1 MNVKSLQNVFKGD
14 KVVWMIFFFL
24 CMISIIEVYSASS
37 SLSYKGGNFWG
48 PIIYHTVM
56 LAIGWVAM
64 VFVLNVECR
73 YFKLATPIFL
83 IVSVFLLYIVM
94 GIGSVTNGASR
105 WISIFGIQ
113 FQPSELGKGALIMT
127 IAQLL
132 SAMQTDYGADRKAI
146 KYILFVSGVVIL
158 PIFSENLSTAALLF
172 LTVIFMMVIGRV
184 SMKQIGKLMG
194 VIFLFV
200 ALGLAF
206 VMFAGNSDNAE
217 VDNRKQNLT
226 EQTAKRQ
233 EQKKETGIIAKV
245 FHRADT
251 WKARINKFF
260 NHKYV
265 APKDFDL
272 DKDAQVAHANIAI
285 ASSNI
290 VGKGPGNSNERDFL
304 SQAFSDFI
312 YAIIIEEMG
321 ILGAFVVLALY
332 VILFIRVGIIARRC
346 ENSFPTFLAMGLA
359 FLLVS
364 QAMFNMAVA
373 VGLAPVTG
381 QPLPLISKGG
391 TSSIIN
397 CVYIGAILSISRS
410 AKRRT
415 NSKKE
420 ENHQGLTVQ
429 VPKRSAIKE

>member
-233 EQKKETGIIAKV
+233 EQKRETGIIAKV

-420 ENHQGLTVQ
+420 ENHQGLTVT
-429 VPKRSAIKE
+429 VANA

>member
-410 AKRRT
+410 AKHRT

-420 ENHQGLTVQ
+420 ENHQGLTVT
-429 VPKRSAIKE
+429 VANA

>member
-1 MNVKSLQNVFKGD
+1 
-14 KVVWMIFFFL
+14 MIFFFL

-420 ENHQGLTVQ
+420 ENHQGLTVT
-429 VPKRSAIKE
+429 VANA

>member
-1 MNVKSLQNVFKGD
+1 
-14 KVVWMIFFFL
+14 
-24 CMISIIEVYSASS
+24 
-37 SLSYKGGNFWG
+37 
-48 PIIYHTVM
+48 
-56 LAIGWVAM
+56 
-64 VFVLNVECR
+64 
-73 YFKLATPIFL
+73 
-83 IVSVFLLYIVM
+83 M

-290 VGKGPGNSNERDFL
+290 VGKGPATLMS
-304 SQAFSDFI
+304 
-312 YAIIIEEMG
+312 AI
-321 ILGAFVVLALY
+321 F
-332 VILFIRVGIIARRC
+332 F
-346 ENSFPTFLAMGLA
+346 
-359 FLLVS
+359 
-364 QAMFNMAVA
+364 
-373 VGLAPVTG
+373 
-381 QPLPLISKGG
+381 
-391 TSSIIN
+391 
-397 CVYIGAILSISRS
+397 
-410 AKRRT
+410 
-415 NSKKE
+415 
-420 ENHQGLTVQ
+420 H
-429 VPKRSAIKE
+429 KRSPTLSMPLLLKKWVF

>member
-1 MNVKSLQNVFKGD
+1 
-14 KVVWMIFFFL
+14 
-24 CMISIIEVYSASS
+24 MISIIEVYSASS

-373 VGLAPVTG
+373 VGLVPVTG

-420 ENHQGLTVQ
+420 ENHQGLTVT
-429 VPKRSAIKE
+429 VANA

>member
-200 ALGLAF
+200 ALSLAF

-226 EQTAKRQ
+226 EQTAKWQ

-420 ENHQGLTVQ
+420 ENHQGLTVT
-429 VPKRSAIKE
+429 VANA

>member
-1 MNVKSLQNVFKGD
+1 MNVKSLQNIFKGD

-420 ENHQGLTVQ
+420 ENHQGLTVT
-429 VPKRSAIKE
+429 VANA

>member
-226 EQTAKRQ
+226 EQTAKWQ

-420 ENHQGLTVQ
+420 ENHQGLTVT
-429 VPKRSAIKE
+429 VANA

>member
-37 SLSYKGGNFWG
+37 SLSYKGGNFWR

-83 IVSVFLLYIVM
+83 IISVFLLYIVM

-233 EQKKETGIIAKV
+233 EQKKEMGIIAKV

-420 ENHQGLTVQ
+420 ENHQGLTVT
-429 VPKRSAIKE
+429 VANA

>member
-272 DKDAQVAHANIAI
+272 DKDAQVAHANLAI

-420 ENHQGLTVQ
+420 ENHQGLTVT
-429 VPKRSAIKE
+429 VANA

>member
-48 PIIYHTVM
+48 PIIYHTVT

-420 ENHQGLTVQ
+420 ENHQGLTVT
-429 VPKRSAIKE
+429 VANA

>member
-233 EQKKETGIIAKV
+233 EQKRETGIIAKV

-415 NSKKE
+415 N
-420 ENHQGLTVQ
+420 
-429 VPKRSAIKE
+429 

>member
-226 EQTAKRQ
+226 EQTEKRQ

-420 ENHQGLTVQ
+420 ENHQGLTVT
-429 VPKRSAIKE
+429 VANA

>member
-272 DKDAQVAHANIAI
+272 DKDAQVTHANIAI

-420 ENHQGLTVQ
+420 ENHQGLTVT
-429 VPKRSAIKE
+429 VANA

>member
-1 MNVKSLQNVFKGD
+1 
-14 KVVWMIFFFL
+14 
-24 CMISIIEVYSASS
+24 MISIIEVYSASS

-226 EQTAKRQ
+226 EQTAKWQ

-420 ENHQGLTVQ
+420 ENHQGLTVT
-429 VPKRSAIKE
+429 VANA

>member
-1 MNVKSLQNVFKGD
+1 
-14 KVVWMIFFFL
+14 MIFFFL

-233 EQKKETGIIAKV
+233 EQKRETGIIAKV

-420 ENHQGLTVQ
+420 ENHQGLTVT
-429 VPKRSAIKE
+429 VANA

>member
-420 ENHQGLTVQ
+420 ENHQGLTVT
-429 VPKRSAIKE
+429 VASTIFA

>member
-1 MNVKSLQNVFKGD
+1 MNVKSLQKVFKGD

-381 QPLPLISKGG
+381 QPLHLISKGG

-420 ENHQGLTVQ
+420 ENHQGLTVT
-429 VPKRSAIKE
+429 VANA

>member
-226 EQTAKRQ
+226 EQTAKWQ

-415 NSKKE
+415 SSKKE
-420 ENHQGLTVQ
+420 ENHQGLTVT
-429 VPKRSAIKE
+429 VANA